1 MIVHTQKYSKN
12 LVFENTAN
20 HQITYISVFLLQ
32 HADKGFLH
40 VVINSPIAGERPGTL
55 DVARQLANHIRV
67 LHLLVKVAYERPAG
81 QMAARKL
88 IEGMLFLPSRRGIP
102 NRHIPC
108 QAAHQ
113 EYHLDAVVIFLR

>member
-40 VVINSPIAGERPGTL
+40 VVINSPIAGERSGTL
-55 DVARQLANHIRV
+55 H
-67 LHLLVKVAYERPAG
+67 
-81 QMAARKL
+81 MT
-88 IEGMLFLPSRRGIP
+88 
-102 NRHIPC
+102 
-108 QAAHQ
+108 
-113 EYHLDAVVIFLR
+113 